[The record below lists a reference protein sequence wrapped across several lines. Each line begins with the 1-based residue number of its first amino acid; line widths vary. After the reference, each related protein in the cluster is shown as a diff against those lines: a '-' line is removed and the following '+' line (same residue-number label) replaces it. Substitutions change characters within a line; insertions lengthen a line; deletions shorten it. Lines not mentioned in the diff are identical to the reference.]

1 MYGMVIAAKT
11 SAPLRIAMA
20 QETEI
25 KLALYPQDLPRLLAH
40 PLLQG
45 GGAAGPVRLLNT
57 YFDTPALDLRTARMA
72 VRERRIGNR
81 VLLTVKTAGSSVGG
95 LSRRGEWEAPRPRGR
110 LRFAPFVDDAA
121 LAQRLDAW
129 VPQLVPVFHTDF
141 TRRTWVLTHR
151 GARIEVA
158 LDEGEIRSGA
168 AQRQRRERILE
179 VELELLDGPVD
190 ALLDLAH
197 TLVLGPEGRT
207 GRALRL
213 CPAQRSKAER
223 GYALFRGE
231 RPAPIKA
238 AAVELAPGMGVREAC
253 QTACLAALAHLQANA
268 EGLLRAPID
277 ARHLPDPEFVHQA
290 RVALRRLR
298 TGLRLFRAHL
308 DAAWASHW
316 SAEWKALADGL
327 GAARNWD
334 VFATETLPGLLPPKD
349 ARPEARALREWVQAQ
364 RLQANQRA
372 VAQLASPSHAL
383 ALLAF
388 TRSLLALPSRRGVG
402 DLTAWA
408 QAQLRDGHA
417 RLRQQAREA
426 RRLGPEGR
434 HELRLVLKKLRYT
447 QEFLSSLLPPK
458 RVARSTATL
467 AEAQTLLGELNDLS
481 TAQALLAQVPATVAP
496 ALVAQWQQGL
506 QAQLDAGLLALPAM
520 ETALA
525 RAPTPW
531 R

>member
-1 MYGMVIAAKT
+1 
-11 SAPLRIAMA
+11 MA
-20 QETEI
+20 LETEI
-25 KLALYPQDLPRLLAH
+25 KLALHPQDLPRLLAH
-40 PLLQG
+40 PVLQG
-45 GGAAGPVRLLNT
+45 REATPKRLLNT
-57 YFDTPALDLRTARMA
+57 YFDTPALELRDARMA
-72 VRERRIGNR
+72 VRERRDGQR

-95 LSRRGEWEAPRPRGR
+95 LSRRGEWEAPRPRGA

-129 VPQLVPVFHTDF
+129 APQLVPVFHTDF
-141 TRRTWVLTHR
+141 TRRSWVVAHR
-151 GARIEVA
+151 GARIELA
-158 LDEGEIRSGA
+158 LDEGELRSGTA
-168 AQRQRRERILE
+168 PRVRRERILE
-179 VELELLDGPVD
+179 VELELLDGSVD

-213 CPAQRSKAER
+213 SPAQRSKAER

-231 RPAPIKA
+231 RPVPLKA
-238 AAVELAPGMGVREAC
+238 VAVELKRDMAVREAC

-268 EGLLRAPID
+268 EGLLRAPLD

-298 TGLRLFRAHL
+298 TGLRLFRARL
-308 DAAWASHW
+308 PAPWVTHW
-316 SAEWKALADGL
+316 SNEWKALANGL

-334 VFATETLPGLLPPKD
+334 VFATEWLPERLPETD
-349 ARPEARALREWVQAQ
+349 TRAATQALRAWVAGQRREANLAVARALADP
-364 RLQANQRA
+364 A
-372 VAQLASPSHAL
+372 HAL

-388 TRSLLALPSRRGVG
+388 TRSVFALPAPRARVN
-402 DLTAWA
+402 LPRWA
-408 QAQLRDGHA
+408 VATLRQGHA
-417 RLRQQAREA
+417 RLREQAREA
-426 RRLGPEGR
+426 RRLGPDGR

-447 QEFLSSLLPPK
+447 QEFLASLLPPK

-481 TAQALLAQVPATVAP
+481 TAQALLAQVPSTVAP
-496 ALVAQWQQGL
+496 ALVAQWQHGL

>member
-1 MYGMVIAAKT
+1 MYGMVTAAET
-11 SAPLRIAMA
+11 LAPLRVAMA
-20 QETEI
+20 LETEI
-25 KLALYPQDLPRLLAH
+25 KLALHPQDLPRLLAH

-45 GGAAGPVRLLNT
+45 GGGAEPARLLNT
-57 YFDTPALDLRTARMA
+57 YFDTPALDLRSARMA
-72 VRERRIGNR
+72 VRERRVGTR
-81 VLLTVKTAGSSVGG
+81 VLLTVKTAGTAVGG
-95 LSRRGEWEAPRPRGR
+95 LSRRGEWEAPRPRGA

-129 VPQLVPVFHTDF
+129 APQLVPVFHTDF
-141 TRRTWVLTHR
+141 ARRTWVLAHA

-158 LDEGEIRSGA
+158 LDEGELRSGVA
-168 AQRQRRERILE
+168 PRVRRERILE
-179 VELELLDGPVD
+179 VELELLDGPLD

-197 TLVLGPEGRT
+197 TLVLGPQGRT
-207 GRALRL
+207 ERALRL
-213 CPAQRSKAER
+213 WPAQRSKAER

-231 RPAPIKA
+231 RPAPLKA
-238 AAVELAPGMGVREAC
+238 AAVDLTPGMGVREAC
-253 QTACLAALAHLQANA
+253 QTACLAALAHLQANT
-268 EGLLRAPID
+268 EGLLRVPID

-298 TGLRLFRAHL
+298 TGLRLFRAQL
-308 DAAWASHW
+308 DAALAS
-316 SAEWKALADGL
+316 GL
-327 GAARNWD
+327 GEARNWD
-334 VFATETLPGLLPPKD
+334 VFATETLPGLLPETD
-349 ARPEARALREWVQAQ
+349 ARPEARALRDWVHAQ
-364 RLQANQRA
+364 RLRANQHA
-372 VAQLASPSHAL
+372 VARLAAPSHAL

-388 TRSLLALPSRRGVG
+388 TRSLLALPARRGVG

-408 QAQLRDGHA
+408 HAQLREGHA
-417 RLRQQAREA
+417 RLRDQAREA
-426 RRLGPEGR
+426 RRLGPDGR

-481 TAQALLAQVPATVAP
+481 TAQTLLSQMPPTVAP
-496 ALVAQWQQGL
+496 ALVAQWQHGL